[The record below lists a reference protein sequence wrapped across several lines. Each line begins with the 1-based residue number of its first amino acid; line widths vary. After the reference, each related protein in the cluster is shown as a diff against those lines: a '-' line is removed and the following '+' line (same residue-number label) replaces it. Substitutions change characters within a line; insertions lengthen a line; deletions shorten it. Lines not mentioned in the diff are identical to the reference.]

1 MIACT
6 LKIAVA
12 LALLALPARADE
24 VRTLQ
29 TDVASVIAAAHEG
42 APYRDWDAVRVAIPR
57 IVRWHLAP
65 PDREDASM
73 IRRSGWIEFD
83 GRQAGIAVCGDWQ
96 TPQVVV
102 LRVSGATWG
111 AVERDEVI
119 VALTH
124 LISASLAYHEPTMV
138 GEVERYVL
146 GGAGSNRDQ
155 RLRRVENC
163 SREGSRAG
171 QRCDTS
177 YILDARPEGSTARM
191 PDCRAP

>member
-1 MIACT
+1 MIART
-6 LKIAVA
+6 LKIAAA
-12 LALLALPARADE
+12 LTLLALPARADE

-42 APYRDWDAVRVAIPR
+42 APYRDWDAVRVAMPR

-83 GRQAGIAVCGDWQ
+83 GRQAGVAVCGDAA

-111 AVERDEVI
+111 AIEHDEVI
-119 VALTH
+119 VALTR

-146 GGAGSNRDQ
+146 GGAGSSDQ
-155 RLRRVENC
+155 RLMRVENC
-163 SREGSRAG
+163 SREGSRAS

-177 YILDARPEGSTARM
+177 YSLDVRPEGSTARL